1 MGCFQQGIGGFMKR
15 SVFPLLGA
23 VLLAATAAYPA
34 AAQPSASDSAA
45 QFPARVLSAHNAA
58 RSAVGLPPLQWDNA
72 LGTQAARYAFQLAIS
87 NRFEHSSA
95 EARNN
100 TGENLWMGTR
110 GAFGVHAMVADWV
123 SERNYFRP
131 GLFPVV
137 SRTGNWH
144 DVGHYTQIVWP
155 TTQKVGCALAT
166 NARADYLVCHYFP
179 AGNVQGV
186 AVRPAAVRL
195 AAR

>member
-1 MGCFQQGIGGFMKR
+1 MDR
-15 SVFPLLGA
+15 SVLCATGA
-23 VLLAATAAYPA
+23 VLIASFAASSAV
-34 AAQPSASDSAA
+34 AQPTSDNASL
-45 QFPARVLSAHNAA
+45 FPARMLTAHNAA

-95 EARNN
+95 KARNS

-110 GAFGVHAMVADWV
+110 GAFGVQSMVADWI

-131 GLFPVV
+131 GVFPVV
-137 SRTGNWH
+137 SRTGNWR

-166 NARADYLVCHYFP
+166 NAQADYLVCHYWP

-186 AVRPAAVRL
+186 AVNPAAVRL
-195 AAR
+195 AVR

>member
-1 MGCFQQGIGGFMKR
+1 MNRLGLR
-15 SVFPLLGA
+15 ATGA
-23 VLLAATAAYPA
+23 VLVVFFAASSAVAVPA
-34 AAQPSASDSAA
+34 SRDGAA
-45 QFPARVLSAHNAA
+45 QFPARVLAVHNAA

-95 EARNN
+95 KARDSS
-100 TGENLWMGTR
+100 GENLWMGTR
-110 GAFGVHAMVADWV
+110 GAFGVHTMVADWV

-131 GLFPVV
+131 GVFPVV
-137 SRTGNWH
+137 SRTGNWR

-166 NARADYLVCHYFP
+166 NAKADYLVCHYWP
-179 AGNVQGV
+179 AGNVMGV
-186 AVRPAAVRL
+186 PVSPASVRMAIR
-195 AAR
+195 